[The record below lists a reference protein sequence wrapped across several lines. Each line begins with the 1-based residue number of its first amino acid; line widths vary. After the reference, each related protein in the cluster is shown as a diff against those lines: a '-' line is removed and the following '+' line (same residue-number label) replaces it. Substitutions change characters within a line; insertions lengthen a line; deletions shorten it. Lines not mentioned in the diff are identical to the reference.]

1 MLERLQ
7 EGCEQSARQIASQ
20 VDTQAEMKM
29 KLKCDGFGVAMT
41 LLSVSAIREKEKHR
55 TNISRV
61 LYDRWSI

>member
-7 EGCEQSARQIASQ
+7 EGGEQSARQTASR
-20 VDTQAEMKM
+20 VDTQAEIKM

-41 LLSVSAIREKEKHR
+41 LSVSAIREKEKHR

-61 LYDRWSI
+61 LYDR